1 MRIDKYLLNNRIRLP
16 IVLVTNVILLL
27 PIILII
33 ALNDYTNSESDN
45 YIINDVVFMFYCMMP
60 LGIIFLAEILKM
72 FDDTCD
78 VELDEDSRE
87 HDLRMMLFFLRIE
100 FINIIN
106 HVIVLIFLIIYI
118 IVQSINTD
126 DSDTDGSD
134 TDGETMREIT
144 GVIMML
150 DLIFVGLEIVL
161 FIGKKIIGVFKLLPQ
176 EIKNTKNQVKELD
189 EETPSEIFDE
199 TPGE

>member
-16 IVLVTNVILLL
+16 IVITLNVILLL

-33 ALNDYTNSESDN
+33 ALNDYTNSESEN
-45 YIINDVVFMFYCMMP
+45 YIINDVVFMFYCMIP
-60 LGIIFLAEILKM
+60 LGIIILAEFLKM
-72 FDDTCD
+72 VDDTCD

-150 DLIFVGLEIVL
+150 DFIFVGLEIVL
-161 FIGKKIIGVFKLLPQ
+161 IIGNKIIEVFKLLPE
-176 EIKNTKNQVKELD
+176 EIKNTKNNVEELDERD
-189 EETPSEIFDE
+189 EETP
-199 TPGE
+199 GE